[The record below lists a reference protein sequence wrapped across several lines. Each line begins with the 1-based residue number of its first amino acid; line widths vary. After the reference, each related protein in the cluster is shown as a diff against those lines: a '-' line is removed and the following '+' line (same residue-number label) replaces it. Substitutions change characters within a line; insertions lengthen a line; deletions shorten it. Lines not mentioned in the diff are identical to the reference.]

1 MNRFLLKSSLWLGLG
16 IAFILGYG
24 AFCDYF
30 FQQRQY
36 LDLAEKKQWALAQQG
51 GSYDYA
57 VLGSSRAFGAFD
69 MNLLDSLT
77 GLNGINLGA
86 NGSGFKDNYLV
97 LSLFLKSNQISKLF
111 LQVDMA
117 SLNSKISFSN
127 EFHAFT
133 FMPFW
138 EEEEVRNVL
147 KEEIPLLNNSFTS
160 LAPQWRYFYFNKYF
174 SPKEVLRR
182 VQLSKTQS
190 DSYNRSKGGIQGK
203 EIVKKQG
210 EIKTYQL
217 PKTADPAD
225 WKYLMKIKTKAE
237 SAGIEVIFF
246 TLPRYRDPQEE
257 VKTILSSLPNR
268 KIFPNRFDVSD
279 ASFFQDQGHLN
290 EKGRNH
296 FTRIFS
302 TDFNSQYTSLSL

>member
-1 MNRFLLKSSLWLGLG
+1 MWIGLG
-16 IAFILGYG
+16 VAFILGYG

-36 LDLAEKKQWALAQQG
+36 LDLSEKKQWILAQQG

-86 NGSGFKDNYLV
+86 NGSGFKDNYLI
-97 LSLFLKSNQISKLF
+97 LSVFLKSNQIKKLF

-117 SLNSKISFSN
+117 SLNSKTSFSN

-138 EEEEVRNVL
+138 EEVEIREVL
-147 KEEIPLLNNSFTS
+147 KEEIPILANPLSS

-174 SPKEVLRR
+174 SPKEVIRR
-182 VQLSKTQS
+182 AKLSEKEG
-190 DSYNRSKGGIQGK
+190 DNYFKSKGGISGK
-203 EIVKKQG
+203 DKNQG
-210 EIKTYQL
+210 EKQIKTYNL
-217 PKTADPAD
+217 PTIADPVD
-225 WKYLMKIKTKAE
+225 WNYLIKIISKAE
-237 SAGIEVIFF
+237 ADGIEVVFF
-246 TLPRYRDPQEE
+246 TAPRYQDRQEALVE
-257 VKTILSSLPNR
+257 LLSILPNL
-268 KIFPNRFDVSD
+268 KFFPEDFQISNVSL
-279 ASFFQDQGHLN
+279 FVDQGHLSQ
-290 EKGRNH
+290 EGRRQ
-296 FTRIFS
+296 FTFS
-302 TDFNSQYTSLSL
+302 FYNAN